1 VATQQSD
8 AYQGSDAISE
18 PVVEVLDEPECL
30 SLIAGGGVGRI
41 GYTSRFGPAV
51 VPVNYHL
58 YERTIVFR
66 TGLHSSMVA
75 DLQTGIADAEYNVAF
90 EIDQL
95 QPVTQEGWSVL
106 VQGSAHFVD
115 SDEELAPIAR
125 LGVHAWAGGP
135 KEQFLRIVPT
145 HITGRRIR
153 RSDEGRT

>member
-1 VATQQSD
+1 M
-8 AYQGSDAISE
+8 
-18 PVVEVLDEPECL
+18 
-30 SLIAGGGVGRI
+30 
-41 GYTSRFGPAV
+41 
-51 VPVNYHL
+51 VPVNYAL
-58 YERTIVFR
+58 YEGTIVFR

-106 VQGSAHFVD
+106 VQGAAHFVD

-125 LGVHAWAGGP
+125 LGVQAWAGGP

-153 RSDEGRT
+153 RASQGRT